1 MVSLI
6 ADLKSGFVNVA
17 KILLLDEHLETESDQ
32 TALIDKI
39 CDKFNHLELKKHGQI
54 DQHRDALSGDRT
66 MDKQNSNESNRSSQR
81 HDDNTQSPQ
90 NGRLRKKQPKQ
101 SMFFILKFFSQEW
114 NRWSHWKILS
124 LHCRRYPNRTPN
136 EAC

>member
-32 TALIDKI
+32 TTLIDKI
-39 CDKFNHLELKKHGQI
+39 CDKFNHLEMKKHGQI
-54 DQHRDALSGDRT
+54 DQNRDALSGDRT
-66 MDKQNSNESNRSSQR
+66 IDNKNSNESNRSSQR

-101 SMFFILKFFSQEW
+101 SMFFLILNFCSQEW
-114 NRWSHWKILS
+114 N
-124 LHCRRYPNRTPN
+124 
-136 EAC
+136 